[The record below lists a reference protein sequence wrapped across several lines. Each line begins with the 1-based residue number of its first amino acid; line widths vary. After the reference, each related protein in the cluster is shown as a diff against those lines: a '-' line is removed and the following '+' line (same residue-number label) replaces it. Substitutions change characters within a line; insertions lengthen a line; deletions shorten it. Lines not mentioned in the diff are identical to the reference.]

1 MRKKSNKKLLSRLL
15 VFLMVVALV
24 GTDASVV
31 AAASITPPDGTYVIS
46 NTEQRIAPGI
56 TESKIVTNKTSGNN
70 QNIDYTCEVD
80 LANTSTTK
88 IIAGYGGYN
97 ASSWKMDKLSNQAK
111 AAEKA
116 TGLNVVA
123 GINADFFNMSTG
135 EPLGAL
141 VMGGKV
147 YHNANGRP
155 YFAIMKDGSAQIRE
169 GSQSLDGV
177 QEAVGGDLIIAKGGK
192 VVNCSDDNVYQTQ
205 VYTRTAIGI
214 RKDGTVV
221 TFATH
226 GRNYP
231 ISCGRSYKEV
241 AQMLVGLGCD
251 TVLNLDGGGSTT
263 YSSKYEGSDE
273 FLTRNNPSDGAERKI
288 SSSLLIVSTAKPTGQ
303 FDHASLAPN
312 DLVYTPGS
320 SVEFTATGVDS
331 AGGEAT
337 IPSGVAWTLQDSS
350 YGTIDS
356 NGKFTSNGKTGE
368 VKVNLMSEGKVV
380 GTTSI
385 TIAAPDEISF
395 SSEEVSLGFDKQS
408 DLGLIVKSKGRDVI
422 YKDGDFNWTLSLDPE
437 YEKGYEASDLGSFSG
452 NTFTS
457 SSSKTVNGYAT
468 ATYKNDESISG
479 KVHLI
484 IGRLPSV
491 VMDFEDK
498 TDADGNVI
506 AAKDYWNFARA
517 AINANGGTIIQLY
530 DTNGNKISS
539 TDATLVTGHYV
550 NDVNNPDNSRGGNE
564 SAEIVDIASGEPV
577 RFGNNSLKLNY
588 DFSNINGIE
597 GACVGFSKQSQEIE
611 GNPSAIGMW
620 VYAPEGT
627 PNLWLRIRLLDGANN
642 VLTLNFT
649 EKMTGEAPGQLGGI
663 NWTGWKYVEAD
674 LTGSKGPFKLL
685 GGETIRVM
693 NTNGAYGGMGW
704 FLPNG
709 TKITNAQCKGSIYID
724 NLRFVYGANVD
735 DTDSPIIDSIEA
747 NNEELKDGQTI
758 DTNKVS
764 FKSMFHDIENKYS
777 TGIDYSTVYIFVD
790 GEDMTKNENYV
801 LQKGDNAL
809 YLNDL
814 VLANGKHTVKVLVR
828 DGFGNEAT
836 ETRSFI
842 VNGQDDLTNV
852 SVEPESEVA
861 PKLNANYN
869 LSLKSNKVEDVKSVS
884 TAIAFGED
892 FSEFNIKFTDDYE
905 GTYSYDKDSNQ
916 VKIEATRKDTAT
928 STGEGAIATIT
939 TKIPSDLSKGTKLTY
954 NISKGIIEY
963 ASEKEGNVSNTF
975 SGSNSIAVE
984 ADYTVKA
991 DTLVVGLGGNM
1002 YVYDENENPVSG
1014 VDIYF
1019 ENGDKLGT
1027 TDEKGA
1033 VDASSLCDKVT
1044 KYTVYAEKDGK
1055 YSFKTTGQSI
1065 TVAESEDGKP
1075 ITVLHNANSSST
1087 NTKNISWLS
1096 SRADSEAKAI
1106 LQIAKASDYEA
1117 NGDSAF
1123 KDYTGTSKLFSF
1135 TGSAVI
1141 EENRV
1146 VRINQVTAT
1155 GFSSGV
1161 KYVYRVGDGE
1171 KWSDVDSF
1179 TLTRK
1184 GTATNLFI
1192 VGDTQADDITT
1203 VQNIVNQ
1210 LANSGQKYSLGIQTG
1225 DLIEKASLYSDW
1237 LKGLNIF
1244 DGIGSVDMMHVVGN
1258 HELFGDTEG
1267 DASEALFGLQNKH
1280 HYSVQYGNV
1289 YVATI
1294 GYTESKAQLQADLE
1308 WLREDAKA
1316 SNAKWK
1322 ILTMHQPP
1330 YYTNPNGGNGP
1341 INELVPPVAE
1351 EVGIDFVFSGHD
1363 HSYARTA
1370 PLKGG
1375 KVDEKDGIVYYICG
1389 STGEKS
1395 YSAVD
1400 NKDFHFEIVDQDY
1413 NAIYLTVSTTDDT
1426 FTVQTHESDG
1436 SVIDTYTKSKTSEDC
1451 TNGHDYVYDGEYI
1464 ECKKCGHAEKLGN
1477 YTGFATEEKSGKKM
1491 YFINGKFQTG
1501 WIADPNDQYN
1511 MYHFGTDGL
1520 AHDVVVT
1527 EDKPTTCT
1535 YRGHKTFKCND
1546 CNLTYTIRYPKNAGH
1561 EYEPV
1566 ITSTGKN
1573 EYICKKCGYKSLG
1586 LLSKQSI
1593 KLSYTTS
1600 AYTGNNKIPAVTITT
1615 TTGKTLVKNTD
1626 FTTSYVDNVNVGTGR
1641 VTIIGIGDY
1650 AGEVV
1655 KTFKITPRNISTMN
1669 NTNVTLEYD
1678 TVDADGTQKTPEVT
1692 KLTGQITY
1700 VSGGQ
1705 NQTKTLSLVKD
1716 RDYTV
1721 SYSNNVKPGTAT
1733 VTITGT
1739 GNYTG
1744 TITKTFEIK
1753 GDEVTVDKVTGFK
1766 STGTTT
1772 SEIDLAWDKANCD
1785 GYEITRYSTA
1795 SKTYVKIADIDN
1807 ADTTTYKDTGKASG
1821 CYYKYKIKAY
1831 KVVNGEK
1838 VYSEESDIVKATVKP
1853 LAPTA
1858 KLETVTKDS
1867 ASISWNQI
1875 AMATGYEVYRADKDS
1890 EDYKLVKDIASATT
1904 LTYKDA
1910 GLDAD
1915 TAYKYKVKAYRTVDG
1930 QKVYSEDSNVVDAKT
1945 EQGSSEEVITKQGI
1959 TTGSLNVRSGPSTAY
1974 DKLGYLAKGT
1984 TVEIVGKASN
1994 GWYKIKYKDGYG
2006 YVSNKYVKLGV
2017 YEGETTGN
2025 VNVRSGSS
2033 TTSSKLGYLTKGTKV
2048 DVVEVASNGWYKIKY
2063 KDGYG
2068 YVSYKYVKLNVKAKT
2083 TGNLNVRSGSS
2094 TTATKIGYLTK
2105 GTKVK
2110 IVQICSN
2117 GWYKIEYKDGY
2128 GYISN
2133 KYVELD

>member
-1 MRKKSNKKLLSRLL
+1 MRKKSNNKILSRLL
-15 VFLMVVALV
+15 VFLMVIAFV

-46 NTEQRIAPGI
+46 NTEQKIAPGI

-97 ASSWKMDKLSNQAK
+97 ASSWKMDKLSNQTK

-141 VMGGKV
+141 VMNGKV
-147 YHNANGRP
+147 YHDANKRP

-169 GSQSLDGV
+169 ASQPLSEV

-192 VVNCSDDNVYQTQ
+192 VVNCDDNNVYQTQ

-214 RKDGTVV
+214 KKDGTVV
-221 TFATH
+221 TFVTH

-231 ISCGRSYKEV
+231 ISCGRPYKEV
-241 AQMLVGLGCD
+241 AQMLIALGCD
-251 TVLNLDGGGSTT
+251 TVLNLDGGGSST
-263 YSSKYEGSDE
+263 YSSQYEGSDE
-273 FLTRNNPSDGAERKI
+273 FLVRNSPSDGTERKI
-288 SSSLLIVSTAKPTGQ
+288 SSSLLIVSTAKPTGE
-303 FDHASLAPN
+303 FDHASLTPN
-312 DLVYTPGS
+312 DLVYTPNS
-320 SVEFTATGVDS
+320 SVQFSATGVDS
-331 AGGEAT
+331 AGGEAPM
-337 IPSGVAWTLQDSS
+337 PSTVTWSLEDKS
-350 YGTIDS
+350 YGEIDS

-368 VKVNLMSEGKVV
+368 VKVNLMNEGKVV

-385 TIAAPDEISF
+385 TIAAPDEITF

-408 DLGLIVKSKGRDVI
+408 DLGLIVKANGRDVI
-422 YKDGDFNWTLSLDPE
+422 YKDGDFKWTM
-437 YEKGYEASDLGSFSG
+437 SDDRMGTFNG
-452 NTFTS
+452 NIFTS
-457 SSSKTVNGYAT
+457 SDSATVTGTIT
-468 ATYKNDESISG
+468 ATYINDSKVSG
-479 KVHLI
+479 TITAI
-484 IGRLPSV
+484 IGRLPSI

-498 TDADGNVI
+498 TDADGNTI
-506 AAKDYWNFARA
+506 AAKDYWNFSRA
-517 AINANGGTIIQLY
+517 AINANGGNIIQLY

-539 TDATLVTGHYV
+539 TDSTLVTGHYV

-577 RFGNNSLKLNY
+577 RFGNHSLKLNY

-611 GNPSAIGMW
+611 GTPSGIGMW

-627 PNLWLRIRLLDGANN
+627 PNLWLRIRLLDGADN

-649 EKMTGEAPGQLGGI
+649 EKMTGEEPGKLGGI
-663 NWTGWKYVEAD
+663 DWTGWKYVEAD
-674 LTGSKGPFKLL
+674 LTGAKGPFKLL
-685 GGETIRVM
+685 GGETIRLM

-704 FLPNG
+704 FLQDG

-735 DTDSPIIDSIEA
+735 DTDSPVIDSIEA
-747 NNEELKDGQTI
+747 NNEELKDGETI

-790 GEDMTKNENYV
+790 GEDMTKNENYI

-828 DGFGNEAT
+828 DGFGNEVT
-836 ETRSFI
+836 ESRSFI

-852 SVEPESEVA
+852 SVEPENEVA
-861 PKLNANYN
+861 PKLNGDYN
-869 LSLKSNKVEDVKSVS
+869 LSLKSNKIEDVNSVS
-884 TAIAFGED
+884 TAISFGKD
-892 FSEFNIKFTDDYE
+892 FSDFDVKFANDYE
-905 GTYSYDKDSNQ
+905 GTYSYDKSSNQ
-916 VKIEATRKDTAT
+916 IKIEATRKEGAT
-928 STGEGAIATIT
+928 SSGEGNIATIT
-939 TKIPSDLSKGTKLTY
+939 TKIPSDLSKGTKFTY
-954 NISKGIIEY
+954 NIDKGIIKY

-975 SGSNSIAVE
+975 SGSKSIAVE

-1014 VDIYF
+1014 VDVYF

-1075 ITVLHNANSSST
+1075 ITVLHNATSNST
-1087 NTKNISWLS
+1087 NSKNISWLS
-1096 SRADSEAKAI
+1096 SKADSDAKAI
-1106 LQIAKASDYEA
+1106 LQIAKASDYES

-1146 VRINQVTAT
+1146 VRINQATAT
-1155 GFSSGV
+1155 GLSSGV

-1171 KWSDVDSF
+1171 NWSDVDSF
-1179 TLTRK
+1179 TLTRR
-1184 GTATNLFI
+1184 GTGTNLFI

-1203 VQNIVNQ
+1203 VQNIVSQ
-1210 LANSGQKYSLGIQTG
+1210 LANSGVNYSLGIQTG

-1294 GYTESKAQLQADLE
+1294 GYTESKSQLQADLE
-1308 WLREDAKA
+1308 WLKEDAKA

-1375 KVDEKDGIVYYICG
+1375 EVDEKDGIVYYICG

-1413 NAIYLTVSTTDDT
+1413 NAIYLTISTTDDT

-1436 SVIDTYTKSKTSEDC
+1436 SVIDTYTKSKTSEAC
-1451 TNGHDYVYDGEYI
+1451 ANGHDYVYDGEYI
-1464 ECKKCGHAEKLGN
+1464 ECKKCGHAEKLDN
-1477 YTGFATEEKSGKKM
+1477 YSGFVTEEKSGKQM

-1501 WIADPNDQYN
+1501 WVADPNDQYN
-1511 MYHFGTDGL
+1511 MYHFGEDGL
-1520 AHDVVVT
+1520 AHNVVVE
-1527 EDKPTTCT
+1527 EDHPTTCT
-1535 YRGHKTFKCND
+1535 VRGYRILKCKD
-1546 CNLTYTIRYPKNAGH
+1546 CNETYKVKYVSAAGH
-1561 EYEPV
+1561 EYV
-1566 ITSTGKN
+1566 KQISGK
-1573 EYICKKCGYKSLG
+1573 YICSICGHEGKYIGDYK
-1586 LLSKQSI
+1586 I
-1593 KLSYTTS
+1593 KLGY
-1600 AYTGNNKIPAVTITT
+1600 TT
-1615 TTGKTLVKNTD
+1615 TTYSGIKKTPKVTIQGLERNGNYTVHYFD
-1626 FTTSYVDNVNVGTGR
+1626 AVDAGTGR
-1641 VTIIGIGDY
+1641 VVIRTKGSDLA
-1650 AGEVV
+1650 AGETEL
-1655 KTFKITPRNISTMN
+1655 KFTIKPKALLSKD
-1669 NTNVTLEYD
+1669 VTLEY
-1678 TVDADGTQKTPEVT
+1678 TEVEADGQAKTPEVKVVSNLNGSDVTLT
-1692 KLTGQITY
+1692 KDKDYKVTY
-1700 VSGGQ
+1700 
-1705 NQTKTLSLVKD
+1705 T
-1716 RDYTV
+1716 
-1721 SYSNNVKPGTAT
+1721 NNVNAGTAKVT
-1733 VTITGT
+1733 VTGI
-1739 GNYTG
+1739 GNFSG
-1744 TITKTFEIK
+1744 TITKTFTIK
-1753 GDEVTVDKVTGFK
+1753 PVIVNPVTGFK
-1766 STGTTT
+1766 STGNT
-1772 SEIDLAWDKANCD
+1772 STEIDLAWDKADCD
-1785 GYEITRYSTA
+1785 GYEISRYSTA
-1795 SKTYVKIADIDN
+1795 TKTYVKIADIDN
-1807 ADTTTYKDTGKASG
+1807 AETTTYQDTGRTPGAYSQ
-1821 CYYKYKIKAY
+1821 YKIKAY
-1831 KVVNGEK
+1831 RVVNGKK
-1838 VYSEESDIVKATVKP
+1838 VYSAESDKIKVTTNP
-1853 LAPTA
+1853 LAPKV
-1858 KLETVTKDS
+1858 KLEKVTS
-1867 ASISWNQI
+1867 NSVSISWN
-1875 AMATGYEVYRADKDS
+1875 AVNKATGYEVYRADKDS
-1890 EDYKLVKDIASATT
+1890 EEYKLVKTVTGTT
-1904 LTYKDA
+1904 YEDK
-1910 GLDAD
+1910 GLEQE
-1915 TAYKYKVKAYRTVDG
+1915 TTYKYKVKAFRTVDE
-1930 QKVYSEDSNVVDAKT
+1930 KNTYSEDSNIVDAKT
-1945 EQGSSEEVITKQGI
+1945 EQA
-1959 TTGSLNVRSGPSTAY
+1959 PP
-1974 DKLGYLAKGT
+1974 
-1984 TVEIVGKASN
+1984 VE
-1994 GWYKIKYKDGYG
+1994 
-2006 YVSNKYVKLGV
+2006 
-2017 YEGETTGN
+2017 ETTRIAEITSN
-2025 VNVRSGSS
+2025 VNVRSSA
-2033 TTSSKLGYLTKGTKV
+2033 TT
-2048 DVVEVASNGWYKIKY
+2048 
-2063 KDGYG
+2063 
-2068 YVSYKYVKLNVKAKT
+2068 KAD
-2083 TGNLNVRSGSS
+2083 N
-2094 TTATKIGYLTK
+2094 KIGYLTK
-2105 GTKVK
+2105 GTKVEIVEK
-2110 IVQICSN
+2110 VSTNWYKIKYQDGYGYISRSYAKFDSYKAETTTNVNVRSSATTKADNKIGYLTKGTKIEVVGIASNGWYKIKYQDGYGFVSGKNVKLEDCTGKTTSGLNVRSSATTKEDNKIGYLNKGSELQIVQICSN
-2117 GWYKIEYKDGY
+2117 GWYKIVFEDGY
-2128 GYISN
+2128 GYISG
-2133 KYVELD
+2133 KYVQLD